1 MNIIMGIAPSRHSAK
16 IDGVSVAWCDKAS
29 SGRKVRMLA
38 NPEQLRFANASDV
51 YPGTYTNSKG
61 KEVDRKPWV
70 STGFERLVEYAETAS
85 ADCPVDILL
94 LGCAYWSRV
103 VGMARVKSRV
113 AAHERVAIASA
124 LPFRNEAGA
133 VAANLFLF
141 PHPFFWPVEEGYDQA
156 AYRAKTI
163 DVLAKLKQRPFD
175 TLGAAENEAV
185 FGRFGLGALDASAEV
200 SPLSL

>member
-38 NPEQLRFANASDV
+38 DPDRLRFANASDV
-51 YPGTYTNSKG
+51 YPETYANSKG
-61 KEVDRKPWV
+61 KEVDRTPWV

-103 VGMARVKSRV
+103 AGMASSKGRL
-113 AAHERVAIASA
+113 AAKGHVAIASP

-133 VAANLFLF
+133 VAAHLFLPPSLF
-141 PHPFFWPVEEGYDQA
+141 
-156 AYRAKTI
+156 
-163 DVLAKLKQRPFD
+163 LA
-175 TLGAAENEAV
+175 
-185 FGRFGLGALDASAEV
+185 GRGRI
-200 SPLSL
+200 

>member
-38 NPEQLRFANASDV
+38 DPDRLRFANASDV

-61 KEVDRKPWV
+61 EEVDRTPWV

-85 ADCPVDILL
+85 TDCPVDILL
-94 LGCAYWSRV
+94 LGCEYWSRV
-103 VGMARVKSRV
+103 ISMAASKGRL
-113 AAHERVAIASA
+113 ALNGNVAIASPV
-124 LPFRNEAGA
+124 PFRNEAGA

-141 PHPFFWPVEEGYDQA
+141 PHPYFWPVEEGYDQA
-156 AYRAKTI
+156 TYRAKTV
-163 DVLAKLKQRPFD
+163 DVLAKLKQPPFD
-175 TLGAAENEAV
+175 TLGAAEINAV
-185 FGRFGLGALDASAEV
+185 FSRFGLGLPAPKCGRPAA
-200 SPLSL
+200 